1 MKDPLG
7 REILHSSV
15 VTYVVQGYMA
25 LFFLYPLALSRQGV
39 DLVRTGWLMSG
50 FFLATTLVRP
60 LGSLCAER
68 LGVRR
73 TLLLSG
79 LGMGV
84 ASLGLV
90 LPWGFPGILASR
102 LLQGACYGVFMVG
115 LTAYQALVIP
125 PDIRG
130 AAFALVSVGYVMPQ
144 ITVVPGADLL
154 LSRGWLGAYLM
165 QAPLWG
171 FACAASAF
179 LVPPGLARGRLG
191 QQVAADVAPRQAQ
204 AAQAGHQDV
213 GKVLAHALALGQG
226 LQRGGVDLGA
236 LAGVAE
242 VAVDA
247 PHQVCRGG
255 LQGPSGREA
264 FVGIARE
271 FGVPGRLERRQGKL
285 RRRVAGLALGVA
297 HLRAHGFPGLAA
309 GQGFGGLGLHGA
321 ARGHAQLLV
330 RRLQREM
337 REVVAVEV
345 GALAALARGRG
356 DVDPVL
362 QHGLPGGGARAQAQH
377 MVRRLH
383 RRPVVVAGLVGDV
396 QEHRSGSQA
405 AGGFVGVGE
414 IAQADAVGD
423 AAGRTGAA
431 VQ

>member
-144 ITVVPGADLL
+144 ITVVPGADFL

-179 LVPPGLARGRLG
+179 LVPPGLARGRRSDEAWGSWKDLRGLRGLWPLLG
-191 QQVAADVAPRQAQ
+191 S
-204 AAQAGHQDV
+204 
-213 GKVLAHALALGQG
+213 LLLFALVNATALQYLPSLSGEKG
-226 LQRGGVDLGA
+226 LSASR
-236 LAGVAE
+236 
-242 VAVDA
+242 
-247 PHQVCRGG
+247 
-255 LQGPSGREA
+255 
-264 FVGIARE
+264 FIVGI
-271 FGVPGRLERRQGKL
+271 
-285 RRRVAGLALGVA
+285 
-297 HLRAHGFPGLAA
+297 
-309 GQGFGGLGLHGA
+309 
-321 ARGHAQLLV
+321 
-330 RRLQREM
+330 
-337 REVVAVEV
+337 
-345 GALAALARGRG
+345 ALAALGVRLGGRRLMDSCPKRMTLMG
-356 DVDPVL
+356 GSVLLMGGMGLAALGAGSDGILLVCGLLYGVGMGFGFPVVL
-362 QHGLPGGGARAQAQH
+362 ALIPDLIPPNLRPKGVALAFFAMDGGWILAPLLVGLLGKGLGLAGAIAPLMGAGLAGGGAIWWFGW
-377 MVRRLH
+377 
-383 RRPVVVAGLVGDV
+383 RPLCRVL
-396 QEHRSGSQA
+396 EEERRSG
-405 AGGFVGVGE
+405 
-414 IAQADAVGD
+414 
-423 AAGRTGAA
+423 T
-431 VQ
+431 